1 MERRYMVPSR
11 SRLIVVFIS
20 IVALC
25 AAKDLRKFQSTV
37 SAQALCYYYVV
48 VVYGNKNDVFRN
60 KIKKIK
66 YSETSKTS
74 RFVK

>member
-48 VVYGNKNDVFRN
+48 VVVVVYGNKNDVFRN

-66 YSETSKTS
+66 YSETSI
-74 RFVK
+74 

>member
-1 MERRYMVPSR
+1 MVPSR

-48 VVYGNKNDVFRN
+48 VVVVYGNKNDVFRN

>member
-48 VVYGNKNDVFRN
+48 VVVYGNKNDVFRN

-66 YSETSKTS
+66 YSETSI
-74 RFVK
+74 

>member
-1 MERRYMVPSR
+1 MVPSR

-48 VVYGNKNDVFRN
+48 VVVVYGNKNDVFRN

-66 YSETSKTS
+66 YSETSKAS

>member
-1 MERRYMVPSR
+1 MVPSR

-48 VVYGNKNDVFRN
+48 VVVVYGNKNDVFRN
-60 KIKKIK
+60 KIKKI
-66 YSETSKTS
+66 
-74 RFVK
+74 

>member
-1 MERRYMVPSR
+1 MVPSR

-48 VVYGNKNDVFRN
+48 VVVVYGNKNDVFRN

-66 YSETSKTS
+66 YSETSI
-74 RFVK
+74 

>member
-1 MERRYMVPSR
+1 MVPSR

-37 SAQALCYYYVV
+37 SAQALCYYNYVVV
-48 VVYGNKNDVFRN
+48 VVYGNTNDVFRN

-66 YSETSKTS
+66 YSETSI
-74 RFVK
+74 